1 MENFLKIMNL
11 HCMSNSSYLNLY
23 EDLHNAYEDAAKS
36 KKSNAAL
43 EVKQLGGKVIQ
54 GNTLCQCSVDGTWQK
69 RGHSSINGVVTV
81 MKYQK

>member
-36 KKSNAAL
+36 KK
-43 EVKQLGGKVIQ
+43 
-54 GNTLCQCSVDGTWQK
+54 
-69 RGHSSINGVVTV
+69 V
-81 MKYQK
+81 MLLWK